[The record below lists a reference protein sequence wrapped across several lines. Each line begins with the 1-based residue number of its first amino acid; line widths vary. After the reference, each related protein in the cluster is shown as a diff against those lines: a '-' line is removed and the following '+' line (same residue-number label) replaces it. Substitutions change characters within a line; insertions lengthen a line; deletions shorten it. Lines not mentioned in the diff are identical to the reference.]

1 VKGGFNGGGGGMGR
15 ADEGQRIRLKFDAV
29 GSHFLRFLP
38 LSLALQR
45 RFYFNS
51 YNFWRIEEGGGG
63 DNLAR

>member
-1 VKGGFNGGGGGMGR
+1 MGR